1 MPRTFIFFLTRGFIS
16 HYKRCIHALT
26 EVMPGFPAL
35 RNPHGFMI
43 YSFFPLMQLCL
54 SPSSFQIVP
63 LHKDKIKSWLI
74 MREIS
79 LLTLQGDSNF
89 WFPKGASISEFESH
103 HTSKGP
109 PERQQH
115 SPSRVF
121 NSPWISWLQESTRGS
136 LSSWENRNFGVEN
149 FLETGHQHPYFKNLG
164 FFPRIP

>member
-1 MPRTFIFFLTRGFIS
+1 MIHCVQPHFWAFQIMAEWDLTKTRVFNASYIHFFFLTRGFIS

-35 RNPHGFMI
+35 KNPHGFMI

-79 LLTLQGDSNF
+79 LLTLQGESNF

-115 SPSRVF
+115 SPSRIF
-121 NSPWISWLQESTRGS
+121 NSPWI
-136 LSSWENRNFGVEN
+136 
-149 FLETGHQHPYFKNLG
+149 
-164 FFPRIP
+164 